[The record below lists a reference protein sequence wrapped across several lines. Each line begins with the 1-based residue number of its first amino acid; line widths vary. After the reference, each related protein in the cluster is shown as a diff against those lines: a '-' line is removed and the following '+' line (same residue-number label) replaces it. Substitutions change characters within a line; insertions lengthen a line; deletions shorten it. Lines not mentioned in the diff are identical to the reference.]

1 MLCAIRCLA
10 GSAIFHNF
18 LCVSRKWKDILQTL
32 DYSGICI
39 LICGSYVPVI
49 YYSFYCYPSY
59 LRFHL
64 TAVITINVLTVCVLA
79 TPKFRYFSS
88 SILTHSQPKYR
99 SVRSICFT
107 AVACYAVIALIHLY
121 ILDRFNNPIFTSMT
135 WYVVGMGSTYIIGA
149 YFYGSRVP
157 EKYYPGYFDYVVGLE
172 GMSEV

>member
-1 MLCAIRCLA
+1 M
-10 GSAIFHNF
+10 
-18 LCVSRKWKDILQTL
+18 
-32 DYSGICI
+32 
-39 LICGSYVPVI
+39 
-49 YYSFYCYPSY
+49 
-59 LRFHL
+59 
-64 TAVITINVLTVCVLA
+64 ITINVLTVCVLA